1 MNNHVTDLVISNF
14 DNKLF
19 ISVTQFGKIGSLV
32 SFTIGILINVMIDL
46 QQVLVRRDVNLN
58 EDSSPV
64 YSVKSLLGK
73 DQAEY
78 HILARH
84 LYERLQLKKQLL
96 FGFALHSFAKKDL
109 ETIEDFICS
118 NIQQINL

>member
-1 MNNHVTDLVISNF
+1 MDSKFPQTTTAQTTLNNHVTDLVISNF

-19 ISVTQFGKIGSLV
+19 ISITQFGKVGSL
-32 SFTIGILINVMIDL
+32 
-46 QQVLVRRDVNLN
+46 VLVRRDVNLN

-64 YSVKSLLGK
+64 YSIKSLLGK

-96 FGFALHSFAKKDL
+96 FGFALHSFEKKDL
-109 ETIEDFICS
+109 ESIEEFICS
-118 NIQQINL
+118 SIKKINL

>member
-1 MNNHVTDLVISNF
+1 MNNHVTDLVVSNF
-14 DNKLF
+14 ENKLF
-19 ISVTQFGKIGSLV
+19 VSVTQFGKVGSLV
-32 SFTIGILINVMIDL
+32 SVKVMPL
-46 QQVLVRRDVNLN
+46 VAFNWPLQVLVRRDVNLN

-64 YSVKSLLGK
+64 YSIKSLLGK

-109 ETIEDFICS
+109 AAVEEFICVT
-118 NIQQINL
+118 IKQLNL

>member
-1 MNNHVTDLVISNF
+1 MDSRFPQTITAQTTLNNYVTDLVISNF
-14 DNKLF
+14 SNKLF
-19 ISVTQFGKIGSLV
+19 ISVTQFGKIGSL
-32 SFTIGILINVMIDL
+32 
-46 QQVLVRRDVNLN
+46 VLVRRDVNLN

-64 YSVKSLLGK
+64 YSIKSLLGK

-109 ETIEDFICS
+109 ESIEEFICS
-118 NIQQINL
+118 NIKQINQ

>member
-1 MNNHVTDLVISNF
+1 MDSKFPQTTTAQTTLSNHVTDLVISSF
-14 DNKLF
+14 ANKLF

-32 SFTIGILINVMIDL
+32 
-46 QQVLVRRDVNLN
+46 LVRRDVNLE
-58 EDSSPV
+58 EDSTPV

-109 ETIEDFICS
+109 EEIEEFICS
-118 NIQQINL
+118 NIKKVNQQ

>member
-1 MNNHVTDLVISNF
+1 MNNHVTDLVITNF

-32 SFTIGILINVMIDL
+32 SEINSSYLFFNVIFKA
-46 QQVLVRRDVNLN
+46 LVRRDVNLN
-58 EDSSPV
+58 EESSPV
-64 YSVKSLLGK
+64 YSIKSLLGK
-73 DQAEY
+73 DQAEN

-84 LYERLQLKKQLL
+84 LYERLKIKKQLL

-109 ETIEDFICS
+109 EDIEEFICS
-118 NIQQINL
+118 NIQQIN